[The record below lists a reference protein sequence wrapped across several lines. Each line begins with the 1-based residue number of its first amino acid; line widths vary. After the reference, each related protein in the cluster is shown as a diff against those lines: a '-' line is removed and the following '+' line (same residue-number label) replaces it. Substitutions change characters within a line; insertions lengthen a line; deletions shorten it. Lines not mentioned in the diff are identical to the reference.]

1 MGWTKEAT
9 AENKRDNNKRRW
21 CEERRRYG
29 SDSVG
34 GAPGEKRAKRLC
46 HGIGPGI
53 NIGPYT
59 ITRGRRWRRGRD
71 GNNATWDA
79 ADNDGKSGCQHDNDD
94 NCDGRPPLNQNPSVV
109 VVACRR

>member
-1 MGWTKEAT
+1 MVWPSWLSYCLLMGWTKEAT

-59 ITRGRRWRRGRD
+59 ITRGRGWRRGRD
-71 GNNATWDA
+71 KNKPPGAPLITAESQDA
-79 ADNDGKSGCQHDNDD
+79 NMTTMTIVMVNF
-94 NCDGRPPLNQNPSVV
+94 L
-109 VVACRR
+109 